1 MFKYILNTIKNI
13 DKLTLKIIKYGFSF
27 SLLVCIVSSIILLI
41 YDVLYKAPD
50 LYYVG
55 LSLFKLGLML
65 YIEFIIC
72 GFAMDSIKKQLN

>member
-1 MFKYILNTIKNI
+1 MFKYILDTIKGI

-27 SLLVCIVSSIILLI
+27 SLLVCIVSSIVLFT

-50 LYYVG
+50 LYYIG
-55 LSLFKLGLML
+55 LSLFRLGLIL
-65 YIEFIIC
+65 YVEFIIC